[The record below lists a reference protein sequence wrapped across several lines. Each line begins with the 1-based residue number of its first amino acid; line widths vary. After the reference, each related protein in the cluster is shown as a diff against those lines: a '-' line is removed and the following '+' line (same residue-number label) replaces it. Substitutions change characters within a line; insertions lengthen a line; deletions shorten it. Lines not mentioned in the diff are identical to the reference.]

1 VRKQRQPRR
10 IHCMTT
16 RILMTICKTF
26 ATVTSSS
33 LTDISFGAF
42 VLQRNERRLLSG
54 SKPLLLGAR
63 AFDVLTVLLENAG
76 QLVTKQRLF
85 EQVWSG
91 TVVEENNLQ
100 VHVSTLRRLLGADV
114 IATVAGRGYRLTAAV
129 NPATGADTSNPK
141 PSSTSASM
149 SDTAPASQGTAQV
162 DVQKQLNHLSHR
174 RTVAVLPFVNLDGD
188 ADQEYFSDG
197 LAEDIITHLTHSPWL
212 LVLSRNSSFT
222 HRNSAQSSEQIGQA
236 LGARYLVLGSVRKAA
251 TQLRMTAELVDTHNS
266 DTLWSDRYD
275 RPLTDLFKLQ
285 ATISAHVVSTIEP
298 VYLRREE
305 RLSNQVF
312 DKDMQHWDMLMR
324 ARWHFWLS
332 TKNHIDQAQGFLQ
345 KAMALKP
352 SDSPTLSLMAFT
364 HLAQVWGSWAPDP
377 RAAIAEA
384 TRLSLA
390 AIRNDDRDAFAHF
403 TLGAVLSCTGQID
416 WAIAELER
424 ALSLYPQFAAAAGEL
439 GRLLVFAGRT
449 EEAAEYVLQAIDAS
463 PHDPHLSLWMRT
475 RAIGCFI
482 DGNHAD
488 ALRYAT
494 SATAKRPDWFF
505 NHFLLAACQAATGDL
520 MAAKTSMANGLAHR
534 SYTLQA
540 FKFGHPFV
548 HPHHAQA
555 FSDAL
560 KLAGWNP

>member
-1 VRKQRQPRR
+1 
-10 IHCMTT
+10 MTT
-16 RILMTICKTF
+16 
-26 ATVTSSS
+26 AS
-33 LTDISFGAF
+33 LSDISFGSF
-42 VLQRNERRLLSG
+42 VLQRNERRLLSNN
-54 SKPLLLGAR
+54 KPLLLGAR
-63 AFDVLTVLLENAG
+63 AFDVLTVLLDNAG

-100 VHVSTLRRLLGADV
+100 VHVSTLRRLLGPDS
-114 IATVAGRGYRLTAAV
+114 IATVAGRGYRLTAPVASPAETAAAKPPANATI
-129 NPATGADTSNPK
+129 NPPDGMAAQT
-141 PSSTSASM
+141 
-149 SDTAPASQGTAQV
+149 ASQNDAQV
-162 DVQKQLNHLSHR
+162 RRNQLAHR
-174 RTVAVLPFVNLDGD
+174 RTVAVLPFVNLGGD

-212 LVLSRNSSFT
+212 QVVSRNSSFIY
-222 HRNSAQSSEQIGQA
+222 RSSSLSSEQIGQA

-251 TQLRMTAELVDTHNS
+251 SQLRMTAELVDTHNH
-266 DTLWSDRYD
+266 DTLWSERYD
-275 RPLTDLFKLQ
+275 RPLTDLFALQ
-285 ATISAHVVSTIEP
+285 AQISAHVVSTIEP

-305 RLSNQVF
+305 RRASQVVE
-312 DKDMQHWDMLMR
+312 KDMQHWDMLMR

-332 TKNHIDQAQGFLQ
+332 TKNHVLQAQGLLQ
-345 KAMALKP
+345 QALALKP

-364 HLAQVWGSWAPDP
+364 HLAQVWGSWAADP

-384 TRLSLA
+384 TRLSLG

-449 EEAAEYVLQAIDAS
+449 DEAAEYVLQAIDAS

-482 DGNHAD
+482 DGNPAD

-505 NHFLLAACQAATGDL
+505 NHFLLAACQAAAGDL
-520 MAAKTSMANGLAHR
+520 SGAKTSMANGLAQR
-534 SYTLQA
+534 DYTLQA

-548 HPHHAQA
+548 HDHHARA

-560 KLAGWNP
+560 KLAGWKP

>member
-1 VRKQRQPRR
+1 
-10 IHCMTT
+10 MNS
-16 RILMTICKTF
+16 L
-26 ATVTSSS
+26 S
-33 LTDISFGAF
+33 LTDISFGQF
-42 VLQRNERRLLSG
+42 ILQRNERRLLANN
-54 SKPLLLGAR
+54 KPLLLGAR

-85 EQVWSG
+85 DQVWSG

-100 VHVSTLRRLLGADV
+100 VHVSTLRRLLGADT
-114 IATVAGRGYRLTAAV
+114 IATVAGRGYRLTA
-129 NPATGADTSNPK
+129 PLKSPTSPE
-141 PSSTSASM
+141 PTPVAASP
-149 SDTAPASQGTAQV
+149 TAAAAPLQAPQSQP
-162 DVQKQLNHLSHR
+162 NHMAHR
-174 RTVAVLPFVNLDGD
+174 RTVAVLPFVNLGGD

-212 LVLSRNSSFT
+212 LVVSRNSSFT
-222 HRNSAQSSEQIGQA
+222 YRNSSLSTPQIGQA
-236 LGARYLVLGSVRKAA
+236 LGARYLVLGSVRKAGN
-251 TQLRMTAELVDTHNS
+251 QLRMTAELVDTHNN

-285 ATISAHVVSTIEP
+285 AQISGHVVSTIEP

-305 RLSNQVF
+305 RLASQVT

-332 TKNHIDQAQGFLQ
+332 TKKHVLQAQALLKQ
-345 KAMALKP
+345 ALALKP
-352 SDSPTLSLMAFT
+352 ADSPTLSLMAFT
-364 HLAQVWGSWAPDP
+364 HLAQVWGSWAPDA
-377 RAAIAEA
+377 RVAIAEA
-384 TRLSLA
+384 TRLSLG

-403 TLGAVLSCTGQID
+403 TLGAVLSCTGQLD
-416 WAIAELER
+416 WAIAEMER

-482 DGNHAD
+482 DGHHDD

-494 SATAKRPDWFF
+494 DATAKRPDWFF
-505 NHFLLAACQAATGDL
+505 NHFLLAACQSAVGDL
-520 MAAKTSMANGLAHR
+520 PAARISMANGLAHR
-534 SYTLQA
+534 GYTLEA

-548 HPHHAQA
+548 HERHAKA
-555 FSDAL
+555 FSQAL
-560 KLAGWNP
+560 GLAGWKP

>member
-1 VRKQRQPRR
+1 
-10 IHCMTT
+10 MTT
-16 RILMTICKTF
+16 
-26 ATVTSSS
+26 SS

-42 VLQRNERRLLSG
+42 VLQRNERRLLANN
-54 SKPLLLGAR
+54 KPLLLGAR

-91 TVVEENNLQ
+91 AVVEENNLQ
-100 VHVSTLRRLLGADV
+100 VHVSTLRRLLGADT
-114 IATVAGRGYRLTAAV
+114 IATVAGRGYRWTALLKSPTAAATV
-129 NPATGADTSNPK
+129 NASATATAFTP
-141 PSSTSASM
+141 
-149 SDTAPASQGTAQV
+149 APAGMAPIPPAQFQAPQGLPAAPAAVSGEAQS
-162 DVQKQLNHLSHR
+162 QLNHMAHR
-174 RTVAVLPFVNLDGD
+174 RTVAVLPFVNLGGD

-212 LVLSRNSSFT
+212 LVVSRNSSFT
-222 HRNSAQSSEQIGQA
+222 YRNSSLSTQQIGQA
-236 LGARYLVLGSVRKAA
+236 LGARYLVLGSVRKAGN
-251 TQLRMTAELVDTHNS
+251 QLRMTAELVDTHND

-285 ATISAHVVSTIEP
+285 ATISGRVVSTIEP

-305 RLSNQVF
+305 RLSSQVT

-332 TKNHIDQAQGFLQ
+332 TKSHILQAQGLLKQ
-345 KAMALKP
+345 ALALNP
-352 SDSPTLSLMAFT
+352 ADSPTLSLMAFT

-377 RAAIAEA
+377 RLAIAEA
-384 TRLSLA
+384 TRLSLG

-403 TLGAVLSCTGQID
+403 TLGAVLSCTGQLD
-416 WAIAELER
+416 WAIAEMER

-449 EEAAEYVLQAIDAS
+449 EEAAEFVLQAIDAS

-505 NHFLLAACQAATGDL
+505 NHFLLAACQAAAGDL
-520 MAAKTSMANGLAHR
+520 AGAKTSMANGLER
-534 SYTLQA
+534 RGYTLEA

-548 HPHHAQA
+548 HERHAQA

>member
-1 VRKQRQPRR
+1 
-10 IHCMTT
+10 MTT
-16 RILMTICKTF
+16 
-26 ATVTSSS
+26 AS
-33 LTDISFGAF
+33 LPDISFGAF
-42 VLQRNERRLLSG
+42 VLQRNERRLLSNN
-54 SKPLLLGAR
+54 KPLLLGAR

-100 VHVSTLRRLLGADV
+100 VHVSTLRRLLGADT
-114 IATVAGRGYRLTAAV
+114 IATVPGRGYRLTAPVGPSAQA
-129 NPATGADTSNPK
+129 PATA
-141 PSSTSASM
+141 
-149 SDTAPASQGTAQV
+149 TAQP
-162 DVQKQLNHLSHR
+162 DGQAVQATLAGEAPKQLNHLSHR
-174 RTVAVLPFVNLDGD
+174 RTVAVLPFANLGGD

-222 HRNSAQSSEQIGQA
+222 HRNSVQSSEQIGQA
-236 LGARYLVLGSVRKAA
+236 LGARYLVLGSVRKAGN
-251 TQLRMTAELVDTHNS
+251 QLRMTVELVDTHNG

-275 RPLTDLFKLQ
+275 RSLTDLFKLQ
-285 ATISAHVVSTIEP
+285 AEISAHVVSTIEP

-305 RLSNQVF
+305 RLSSQVC

-332 TKNHIDQAQGFLQ
+332 TKSHVVQAQAHLQ
-345 KAMALKP
+345 QALALKP

-384 TRLSLA
+384 TRLSLGA
-390 AIRNDDRDAFAHF
+390 VRNDDRDAFAHF

-482 DGNHAD
+482 DGKHAD

-505 NHFLLAACQAATGDL
+505 NHFLLAACQALAGDL
-520 MAAKTSMANGLAHR
+520 AAAQTSMANGLEHR
-534 SYTLQA
+534 DYTLQA

-548 HPHHAQA
+548 HEHHARA
-555 FSDAL
+555 FSQAL

>member
-1 VRKQRQPRR
+1 
-10 IHCMTT
+10 MTT
-16 RILMTICKTF
+16 
-26 ATVTSSS
+26 SS
-33 LTDISFGAF
+33 LTDISFGQF
-42 VLQRNERRLLSG
+42 VLQRNERRLLANN
-54 SKPLLLGAR
+54 KPLLLGAR

-100 VHVSTLRRLLGADV
+100 VHVSTLRRLLGADT
-114 IATVAGRGYRLTAAV
+114 IATVAGRGYRLTAPLKLPPTPDLM
-129 NPATGADTSNPK
+129 PAPAGPVAP
-141 PSSTSASM
+141 
-149 SDTAPASQGTAQV
+149 TAPLPGPQT
-162 DVQKQLNHLSHR
+162 QLNHLSHR
-174 RTVAVLPFVNLDGD
+174 RTVAVLPFVNLGGD

-212 LVLSRNSSFT
+212 LVVSRNSSFAY
-222 HRNSAQSSEQIGQA
+222 RNSSLSTGQIGQA
-236 LGARYLVLGSVRKAA
+236 LGARYLVLGSVRKAGN
-251 TQLRMTAELVDTHNS
+251 QLRMTAELVDTHNN

-275 RPLTDLFKLQ
+275 RPLADLFKLQ
-285 ATISAHVVSTIEP
+285 AKISGHVVSTIEP

-305 RLSNQVF
+305 RLSAQVT

-332 TKNHIDQAQGFLQ
+332 TKSHVLQAQALLTQ
-345 KAMALKP
+345 ALALKP
-352 SDSPTLSLMAFT
+352 ADSPTLSLMAFT

-377 RAAIAEA
+377 RVAIAEA
-384 TRLSLA
+384 TRLALG

-403 TLGAVLSCTGQID
+403 TLGAVLSCTGQLD
-416 WAIAELER
+416 WAIAEMER

-449 EEAAEYVLQAIDAS
+449 EEAAEFVLQAIDAS

-494 SATAKRPDWFF
+494 DATAKRPDWFF
-505 NHFLLAACQAATGDL
+505 NHFLLAACQAAVGDL
-520 MAAKTSMANGLAHR
+520 AAARTSMSNGLAHR
-534 SYTLQA
+534 GYTLEA

-548 HPHHAQA
+548 HERHAKA
-555 FSDAL
+555 FSQAL
-560 KLAGWNP
+560 GLAGWNP

>member
-1 VRKQRQPRR
+1 
-10 IHCMTT
+10 MTT
-16 RILMTICKTF
+16 
-26 ATVTSSS
+26 AS
-33 LTDISFGAF
+33 LSDISFGAF
-42 VLQRNERRLLSG
+42 VLQRNERRLLSNN
-54 SKPLLLGAR
+54 KPLLLGAR

-100 VHVSTLRRLLGADV
+100 VHVSTLRRLLGADT
-114 IATVAGRGYRLTAAV
+114 IATVAGRGYRF
-129 NPATGADTSNPK
+129 
-141 PSSTSASM
+141 
-149 SDTAPASQGTAQV
+149 TAPLPAPEPAPAPAPTTSP
-162 DVQKQLNHLSHR
+162 VQPGEPAAHATPTDEAPKQLNHLSHR
-174 RTVAVLPFVNLDGD
+174 RTLAVLPFANLGGD

-212 LVLSRNSSFT
+212 LVVSRNSSFT
-222 HRNSAQSSEQIGQA
+222 QRNSTLTSQQIGQA
-236 LGARYLVLGSVRKAA
+236 LGARYLVMGSVRKAGN
-251 TQLRMTAELVDTHNS
+251 QLRMTAELVDTLNN
-266 DTLWSDRYD
+266 DTLWSNRYD
-275 RPLTDLFKLQ
+275 RPLADLFKLQ
-285 ATISAHVVSTIEP
+285 AEISGHVVSTIEP

-305 RLSNQVF
+305 RLANQMI

-332 TKNHIDQAQGFLQ
+332 SKSHVAKAQALLQ
-345 KAMALKP
+345 QALALKP

-364 HLAQVWGSWAPDP
+364 HLAQVWGTWAPDP

-384 TRLSLA
+384 TRLSLG
-390 AIRNDDRDAFAHF
+390 AIRNDDGDAFAHF
-403 TLGAVLSCTGQID
+403 TLGAVLSCTGQLD

-505 NHFLLAACQAATGDL
+505 NHFLLAACQAAAGDL
-520 MAAKTSMANGLAHR
+520 AGAKTSMANGLERHG
-534 SYTLQA
+534 YTLQA

-548 HPHHAQA
+548 HEHHARA

>member
-1 VRKQRQPRR
+1 
-10 IHCMTT
+10 MTT
-16 RILMTICKTF
+16 
-26 ATVTSSS
+26 AS
-33 LTDISFGAF
+33 LSDISFGSF
-42 VLQRNERRLLSG
+42 VLQRNERRLLSNN
-54 SKPLLLGAR
+54 KPLLLGAR
-63 AFDVLTVLLENAG
+63 AFDVLTVLLDNAG

-100 VHVSTLRRLLGADV
+100 VHVSTLRRLLGADS
-114 IATVAGRGYRLTAAV
+114 IATVAGRGYRLTAPVKPPADAQGATQ
-129 NPATGADTSNPK
+129 PATPAIAPPAGIAAQTA
-141 PSSTSASM
+141 ST
-149 SDTAPASQGTAQV
+149 DEAQV
-162 DVQKQLNHLSHR
+162 RHNQLAHR
-174 RTVAVLPFVNLDGD
+174 RTVAVLPFVNLGGD

-197 LAEDIITHLTHSPWL
+197 LAEDIITYLTHSPWL
-212 LVLSRNSSFT
+212 LVVSRNSSFT
-222 HRNSAQSSEQIGQA
+222 YRGSSLSSEHIGQA

-251 TQLRMTAELVDTHNS
+251 SQLRMTAELVDTHNH
-266 DTLWSDRYD
+266 DTLWSERYD
-275 RPLTDLFKLQ
+275 RPLTDLFAVQ
-285 ATISAHVVSTIEP
+285 AQISAHVVSTIEP

-305 RLSNQVF
+305 RHSSQVVE
-312 DKDMQHWDMLMR
+312 KDMQHWDMLMR

-332 TKNHIDQAQGFLQ
+332 TKNHVVQAQGLLQ
-345 KAMALKP
+345 QALALKP

-377 RAAIAEA
+377 RAAISEA
-384 TRLSLA
+384 TRLSLG

-403 TLGAVLSCTGQID
+403 TLGAVLSCTGQLD
-416 WAIAELER
+416 WAIAEMER

-505 NHFLLAACQAATGDL
+505 NHFLLAACQAAAGDL
-520 MAAKTSMANGLAHR
+520 AAAKISMANGLEHR
-534 SYTLQA
+534 GYTLQA

-548 HPHHAQA
+548 HEHHARA